1 VKISQ
6 KGEMFQMS
14 SGQAIVKPEDLRKF
28 ASQLK
33 AFNEQLDANAKQLQ
47 SQFKSLGS
55 TWRDQEHRRF
65 TQEFEQTMK
74 VIKRFNEI
82 SEQHIP
88 FLLKKAQKA
97 DDYLRQR

>member
-1 VKISQ
+1 
-6 KGEMFQMS
+6 MS
-14 SGQAIVKPEDLRKF
+14 SGQAIVKPEDLRRF

-47 SQFKSLGS
+47 GQFKSLGS

-65 TQEFEQTMK
+65 AQEFEQTMK